1 MNEEPTI
8 LIVDDDPAQREVLIE
23 ALSEL
28 PVNLLQSAS
37 PLTALEMLTDE
48 SIQLLISD
56 VRMGAVSGLDLME
69 RALQMRPGL
78 PILLVTAYPAV
89 RDAVNAM
96 QQGAVNYLE
105 KPVDRRELHETVT
118 KTLGLLCD
126 TTVQDVLPSLPEW
139 MVAES
144 AAMRKV
150 LADVARVAPFDARV
164 LICGESGTGKEV
176 IAKLLH
182 TWSQRASGPLVRVN
196 CAAIPE
202 NLLESELFGH
212 EKGAFTGAVKQRV
225 GRFEE
230 AAGGTIFLDEI
241 GEVPLSLQPKLL
253 RVLQEGTFSRVGANE
268 ELVCKA
274 RVVAAT
280 NRDLEAEVAAG
291 NFRED
296 LYFRLNV
303 IEIFLPALR
312 ARREDIIPLARAFCQ
327 RFAQQAPRFASAV
340 AAGLLVYEWPGNV
353 RELQNAMERAV
364 LMASGGLILP
374 EHLPR
379 RLAQFIGEL
388 PGESQE
394 VKGET
399 GRIETMEKALI
410 LQTLRE
416 NEFNRTRTAEVLGI
430 SRRTLTYKLNE
441 LAEAGYEIKASL
453 D

>member
-126 TTVQDVLPSLPEW
+126 TTDQDVLPSLPEW

-340 AAGLLVYEWPGNV
+340 AASLLVYEWPGNV

-441 LAEAGYEIKASL
+441 LADAGYEIKASL